1 MKSLVVIALFLA
13 ACSSPARP
21 VPQPPVPTSGGDG
34 SGSAADDAD
43 AKCAAPR
50 PSPDVVCLQDCGPP
64 VVRDGDPEPAWR
76 WATPEQVANRQQ
88 FGCPRC
94 LPGDARIATPAGE
107 VAMSSLAVG
116 AIVWSTDET
125 GRRIAVPVVRIGSM
139 RAPGDHVVVALVLAD
154 GREVIASPGHPTADA
169 RALGT
174 LAVGDAL
181 DGSTVITVT
190 RQPYRADRTYDLVP
204 ASATRTYWAN
214 GVLLA
219 STLR

>member
-1 MKSLVVIALFLA
+1 
-13 ACSSPARP
+13 
-21 VPQPPVPTSGGDG
+21 
-34 SGSAADDAD
+34 
-43 AKCAAPR
+43 
-50 PSPDVVCLQDCGPP
+50 
-64 VVRDGDPEPAWR
+64 
-76 WATPEQVANRQQ
+76 
-88 FGCPRC
+88 
-94 LPGDARIATPAGE
+94 
-107 VAMSSLAVG
+107 MSSLAVG